1 MSYAF
6 PGYFV
11 QMTNPKVALA
21 WTAIIAIGL
30 GEGAPLWVRSFHS
43 SPLRTLYISAWYD
56 PFDPCHSARGG
67 LPPNARLVESCGS
80 ANGGAFLRYSRS
92 GKTPHH
98 L

>member
-30 GEGAPLWVRSFHS
+30 GEGAPLWVRSFHM
-43 SPLRTLYISAWYD
+43 RVCGCCSAAD
-56 PFDPCHSARGG
+56 L
-67 LPPNARLVESCGS
+67 LPDDFFHN
-80 ANGGAFLRYSRS
+80 RS
-92 GKTPHH
+92 GYT
-98 L
+98 